1 MIILCNLCLGIVNDS
16 YYFTQ
21 IAFSTGYIYDVDEKQ
36 LLTAAVRLFLSLY
49 LTSSILPQADASEVL
64 SLVKDL
70 NEQAMPPLKQE
81 HLNEDI
87 IKEMAFQASGDLAP
101 VNAFIGGL
109 AAQEVMKVQYLKNW
123 LDNKKHSA

>member
-1 MIILCNLCLGIVNDS
+1 M
-16 YYFTQ
+16 
-21 IAFSTGYIYDVDEKQ
+21 DEKQ

-49 LTSSILPQADASEVL
+49 LTSFILPQADASEVL

-81 HLNEDI
+81 QLNEDI

-123 LDNKKHSA
+123 PDNKKAFRLVHVSLN

>member
-1 MIILCNLCLGIVNDS
+1 M
-16 YYFTQ
+16 
-21 IAFSTGYIYDVDEKQ
+21 
-36 LLTAAVRLFLSLY
+36 
-49 LTSSILPQADASEVL
+49 L

-87 IKEMAFQASGDLAP
+87 IKELAFQASGDLAP

-109 AAQEVMKVQYLKNW
+109 AAQEVMKVQYLKN
-123 LDNKKHSA
+123 LADNKKHST

>member
-1 MIILCNLCLGIVNDS
+1 MIAIILHRLHLAQVTFMVLVKN
-16 YYFTQ
+16 
-21 IAFSTGYIYDVDEKQ
+21 EKW
-36 LLTAAVRLFLSLY
+36 LLPAFLSLY
-49 LTSSILPQADASEVL
+49 RTSPILPQADASEVL

-87 IKEMAFQASGDLAP
+87 IKEIAFQASGDLAP

-109 AAQEVMKVQYLKNW
+109 AAQEVMKVQYLKN
-123 LDNKKHSA
+123 LADNKKHST